1 MEPKAYCHLWAYP
14 ITSPA
19 TFRTIRESG
28 YAGIESGL
36 GFISDPDSFR
46 SGLKQFGLEFIG
58 QVHTGGFTKG
68 HSVAEHLSSLEA
80 GVRKLLPLEP
90 VLINIHSGEDTWPL
104 DAMHQYFR
112 GAEQLEKTFSVPFA
126 HETHR
131 GRCLFHPAVA
141 RILIDEHPEIKVIA
155 DLSHWVCVCERLL
168 GDQAETL
175 ARLAERPCTFTAEWV
190 TRKDRKCPIRAGN
203 TWLRNARRSK
213 SWWRMIFHAMGRRG
227 LSFFSFCPEY
237 GPAPY
242 MPLLPFTGMP
252 VADLEGICQWQVE
265 RIGQLV
271 ASMADVT
278 GPEGDRSRPQR
289 RDCGRRS

>member
-175 ARLAERPCTFTAEWV
+175 ARLAERTVYVHCRVGYAEGPQVSDPRWEHV
-190 TRKDRKCPIRAGN
+190 APEREAFE
-203 TWLRNARRSK
+203 

-271 ASMADVT
+271 RQWQT
-278 GPEGDRSRPQR
+278 
-289 RDCGRRS
+289 